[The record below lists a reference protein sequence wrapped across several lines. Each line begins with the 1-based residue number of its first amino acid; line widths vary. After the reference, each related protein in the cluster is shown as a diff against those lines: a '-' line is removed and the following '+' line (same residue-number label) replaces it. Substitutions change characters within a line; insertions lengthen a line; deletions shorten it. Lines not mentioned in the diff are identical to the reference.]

1 MDIPHGVAGE
11 DYTNWIVA
19 KDLTHKALYY
29 RTYNDLTVRVIYLDK
44 VQPEGK
50 KLKLPLSTPVR
61 GFKDTT
67 MSWKLLMD
75 MGTPNCWKLLMGG
88 IRNSKEQNPETNHTN
103 QALKAT
109 NKIIVSRGVARGGPG
124 GPPPPPW

>member
-1 MDIPHGVAGE
+1 
-11 DYTNWIVA
+11 
-19 KDLTHKALYY
+19 
-29 RTYNDLTVRVIYLDK
+29 
-44 VQPEGK
+44 
-50 KLKLPLSTPVR
+50 
-61 GFKDTT
+61 
-67 MSWKLLMD
+67 

-124 GPPPPPW
+124 VPVTLLPPPLGRPSFEQTTYNIQVAKTP

>member
-1 MDIPHGVAGE
+1 
-11 DYTNWIVA
+11 
-19 KDLTHKALYY
+19 
-29 RTYNDLTVRVIYLDK
+29 
-44 VQPEGK
+44 
-50 KLKLPLSTPVR
+50 
-61 GFKDTT
+61 
-67 MSWKLLMD
+67 

-124 GPPPPPW
+124 VPVTLLPPPPLGRPSFEQTTYNIQVAKTP

>member
-1 MDIPHGVAGE
+1 
-11 DYTNWIVA
+11 
-19 KDLTHKALYY
+19 
-29 RTYNDLTVRVIYLDK
+29 
-44 VQPEGK
+44 
-50 KLKLPLSTPVR
+50 
-61 GFKDTT
+61 
-67 MSWKLLMD
+67 MD

-124 GPPPPPW
+124 VPVGGGGLGGGGGARPPPPPPPPLGRPSFEQTTYNIQVAKTP

>member
-1 MDIPHGVAGE
+1 MDIPHGVASE

-88 IRNSKEQNPETNHTN
+88 HTE
-103 QALKAT
+103 L
-109 NKIIVSRGVARGGPG
+109 
-124 GPPPPPW
+124 